1 MDKFKAA
8 WPIMRRILI
17 LMLQSDAMPAVDLEK
32 VKGFMGDLDTLADSD
47 GDGIPD
53 AMESAG
59 EVDTANTAFNPPDAE
74 LPPGYVWA
82 FDNTRGKW
90 AVVVAPTQATEA
102 APGHGF

>member
-32 VKGFMGDLDTLADSD
+32 VKGFMSDLDTLADSD

-53 AMESAG
+53 AME
-59 EVDTANTAFNPPDAE
+59 TADELSTPNPANNPPDAE
-74 LPPGYVWA
+74 LPHGLSWW
-82 FDNTRGKW
+82 FDPLIGKW
-90 AVVVAPTQATEA
+90 SVVAHVEAT
-102 APGHGF
+102 PGHGF